1 MHFVTSRVLCL
12 FALSANGRTGRV
24 IAFTNEYPLSDKR
37 LFLLKITQPRYQSL
51 LLLTMK
57 KLFLRTVLSLLIFLY
72 CLLVCAAP
80 LPLPSAQFPVP
91 SNPPFQSAAL
101 LSPCPA
107 AVTAAQF
114 LPTATA
120 TDAPKAGTYAC
131 VLSDDAYFY
140 LSAGG
145 KDGAFLLPRTYYVR
159 LLSFGAT
166 YSKVEYMETD
176 TLTRKLTGYVR
187 TEHLAF
193 VDYVP
198 ARPYLTYVFDLTYR
212 LEDTTPGNGD
222 SFTELTFTCAYYGD
236 YPIGDSLWCYVLR
249 EGEFGYVPK
258 PDHLAFEENTEYA
271 DYLASRQPPD
281 DEQTERQ
288 KSASSPAQ
296 IAILITLCLLVPLL
310 AALILKPPRKPPY
323 ETDD

>member
-1 MHFVTSRVLCL
+1 M
-12 FALSANGRTGRV
+12 
-24 IAFTNEYPLSDKR
+24 
-37 LFLLKITQPRYQSL
+37 
-51 LLLTMK
+51 
-57 KLFLRTVLSLLIFLY
+57 SLLIFLY
-72 CLLVCAAP
+72 ALLVCAAP
-80 LPLPSAQFPVP
+80 LPLPSAHFLMV
-91 SNPPFQSAAL
+91 QSSPTQSVAR
-101 LSPCPA
+101 LSTSPA
-107 AVTAAQF
+107 ASPSLLADNAQTTTAA
-114 LPTATA
+114 
-120 TDAPKAGTYAC
+120 DAPKSGTYAC

-159 LLSFGAT
+159 LLAYGAT
-166 YSKVEYMETD
+166 YCKVEYMETD

-187 TEHLAF
+187 TEHLVF

-198 ARPYLTYVFDLTYR
+198 IRPYLTYVFDLTYR
-212 LEDTTPGNGD
+212 LEDTTPSNGD
-222 SFTELTFTCAYYGD
+222 SFTQLTFTCAYYGD
-236 YPIGDSLWCYVLR
+236 YPIGDTLWCYVLR

-271 DYLASRQPPD
+271 DYLASLQPSD
-281 DEQTERQ
+281 AEENERQ

-310 AALILKPPRKPPY
+310 ATLILKPPRKPPY